1 MPSPFSRPDG
11 LVDRGPTTL
20 RLHRWVQAQL
30 SGVFESWG
38 YQPVD
43 VPLLEYR
50 ALYEAETVGAHL
62 FHDLVLAR
70 LTKPA
75 DFPDG
80 ELGCPSHEVALRPDF
95 TTPLARM
102 LAEQV
107 LAQGA
112 VPELPVRMAYQ
123 GPVFREVDPGPIRQL
138 QFHQA
143 GIEHIGPGRDV
154 EILCLSADAA
164 KALGLRDWRLCVG
177 HAGLFRAV
185 LGDLGVPAD
194 ALPGLANNLVI
205 ASRIHQRCA
214 GSDADFNRYLASAL
228 PDLKGRMAAVGPAPQ
243 ALLEPL
249 DAPGWR
255 TRLPALFEDWLRR
268 AWSPLVPQHALDV
281 VLAVAAL
288 PSAPSAFG
296 GALRPLL
303 RSARLESQLDDLL
316 RLVDQ
321 VQTLRDA
328 PIAIS
333 AAASRGISYYTGVTL
348 ELHANTGARS
358 TAVCGGGRY
367 AGLHGWMLER
377 MRQTM
382 ALRTGTLPPAVDTQ
396 GLTAV
401 GLAFG
406 VERCVAALEAQVPD
420 PPLLQV
426 AHGPDMTAQA
436 VQVADLLRAHGHGSA
451 LCAQGG
457 RVHVT
462 PDLWSQGQVALDGQ
476 PLALSALV
484 EAL

>member
-11 LVDRGPTTL
+11 LVDRGPSTL
-20 RLHRWVQAQL
+20 RVHRWVQAQL
-30 SGVFESWG
+30 NGVFESWG

-43 VPLLEYR
+43 VPLVEYR
-50 ALYEAETVGAHL
+50 ALYDAETLGAHL

-80 ELGCPSHEVALRPDF
+80 EIGCPSHEVALRPDF

-112 VPELPVRMAYQ
+112 VPELPVRLAYQ
-123 GPVFREVDPGPIRQL
+123 GPVFREVNPGPIRQL

-143 GIEHIGPGRDV
+143 GIEHIGPGRDL

-164 KALGLRDWRLCVG
+164 NALGLRDWRLCVG

-185 LGDLGVPAD
+185 LEDLGVPGE
-194 ALPGLANNLVI
+194 ALSGLANNLVI
-205 ASRIHQRCA
+205 ASRIHQRCR
-214 GSDADFNRYLASAL
+214 GTDADFARYLAGAL
-228 PDLKGRMAAVGPAPQ
+228 PDLKGRMAAGGPVPEAFQAP
-243 ALLEPL
+243 LT
-249 DAPGWR
+249 DPGWR

-268 AWSPLVPQHALDV
+268 AWSNLVPQHALDV

-288 PSAPSAFG
+288 PTAPSDFG
-296 GALRPLL
+296 RELRPLL
-303 RSARLESQLDDLL
+303 RSHALEAQLDALL
-316 RLVDQ
+316 ALVDQ
-321 VQTLRDA
+321 LQDLRDA
-328 PIAIS
+328 PVAIS

-367 AGLHGWMLER
+367 AGLHGWVLER
-377 MRQTM
+377 MRQTV
-382 ALRTGTLPPAVDTQ
+382 ALRTGHLPPPVDTR

-406 VERCVAALEAQVPD
+406 VERCVAALEAPLTEPVRLAIAH
-420 PPLLQV
+420 PPEL
-426 AHGPDMTAQA
+426 AAEA
-436 VQVADLLRAHGHGSA
+436 VQVADVLRAHGHNSS
-451 LCAQGG
+451 LCADQG
-457 RVHVT
+457 RVRIT
-462 PDLWSQGQVALDGQ
+462 AELWASGQVALDGH
-476 PLALSALV
+476 PVALSALV